1 MTVMAGS
8 NGILCK
14 SMYKVNDIY
23 SILNK
28 TNKTNI
34 LVFSDLMIFTLPT
47 PWLGEFLF
55 NPPISNQKILLP
67 THFLFPPPPPP
78 PRP

>member
-55 NPPISNQKILLP
+55 NPPIS
-67 THFLFPPPPPP
+67 THKMLFTHPFSLRAHPGYK
-78 PRP
+78 

>member
-47 PWLGEFLF
+47 LSTKTDVNVKSFLNLNYMF
-55 NPPISNQKILLP
+55 ENLFTFRVP
-67 THFLFPPPPPP
+67 TLY
-78 PRP
+78 RQ